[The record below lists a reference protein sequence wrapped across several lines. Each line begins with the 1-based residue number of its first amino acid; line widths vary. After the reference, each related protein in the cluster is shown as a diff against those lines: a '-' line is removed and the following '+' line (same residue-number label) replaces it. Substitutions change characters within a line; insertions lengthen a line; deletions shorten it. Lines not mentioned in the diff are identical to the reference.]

1 MHTRG
6 SSVGRGRVPAA
17 AMIHMYAI
25 RKRGEYRSQQPN
37 GIVIADAVE
46 NPSAFVS
53 GEGVRHHRMGAR
65 FNP

>member
-1 MHTRG
+1 
-6 SSVGRGRVPAA
+6 
-17 AMIHMYAI
+17 MIHMYAI